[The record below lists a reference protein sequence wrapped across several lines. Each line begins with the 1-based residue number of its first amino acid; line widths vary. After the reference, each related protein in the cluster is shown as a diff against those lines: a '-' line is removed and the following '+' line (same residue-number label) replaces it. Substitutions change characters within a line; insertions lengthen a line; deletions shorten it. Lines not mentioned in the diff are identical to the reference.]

1 VSRPSRPP
9 HTLPIESPFGRVA
22 LLWRES
28 DVGPR
33 VERVVLPNE
42 AHDLPPS
49 PAPRE
54 VARLAEQVRRFLH
67 GEAVSLPLRLV
78 SFAEYSPFQQRVLL
92 AEYQVPRGHVTTYGR
107 LARRLG
113 VPRGAR
119 AVGRALATNPLPI
132 LIPCHRAVREG
143 GELGGFRGGLPMKE
157 SLLRLEGIRF
167 EAPGHVAMDRVHD

>member
-9 HTLPIESPFGRVA
+9 HAFPIESPFGRVA
-22 LLWRES
+22 LLWSRS

-42 AHDLPPS
+42 ALDLPPS

-78 SFAEYSPFQQRVLL
+78 SFAECSLFQQRVLL

-113 VPRGAR
+113 VPRGLAPSGGPWR
-119 AVGRALATNPLPI
+119 RIPFRSSSPATAPCERAGSWAASAVG
-132 LIPCHRAVREG
+132 
-143 GELGGFRGGLPMKE
+143 FR
-157 SLLRLEGIRF
+157 
-167 EAPGHVAMDRVHD
+167 